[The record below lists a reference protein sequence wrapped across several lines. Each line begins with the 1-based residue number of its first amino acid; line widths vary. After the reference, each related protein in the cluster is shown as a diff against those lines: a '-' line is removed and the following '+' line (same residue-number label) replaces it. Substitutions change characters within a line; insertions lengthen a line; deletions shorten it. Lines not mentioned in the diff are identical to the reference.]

1 MSTFSTVEE
10 AREYFKNDRFATEN
24 GMRLDELTEDG
35 CVCSVVL
42 GERHRNALGGVMG
55 GVLFTLADFAFA
67 IASNTAHHGTVA
79 IDVNIHFLAAPKGSK
94 LTARASCVKDGRTTA
109 VYEAKVTDD
118 TGRDVALFLGTGYKL
133 QK

>member
-10 AREYFKNDRFATEN
+10 VREYFKNDRFATVN
-24 GMRLDELTEDG
+24 GMALDELTEDG

-42 GERHRNALGGVMG
+42 GENHRNALGGVMG

-67 IASNTAHHGTVA
+67 VASNNRHEGTVA
-79 IDVNIHFLAAPKGSK
+79 IDVHIHFLAAPKGTR

-109 VYEAKVTDD
+109 VYEVKVTDD
-118 TGRDVALFLGTGYKL
+118 TGRDAALFIGTGYKL
-133 QK
+133 